1 MRLSKEAPI
10 IQDPEFRLF
19 GYHYIKSKTGIDH
32 GRQLQWI
39 GLSQLMSDT
48 LAGMD
53 MDIAIAGARGGYD
66 TKSKQQAGGL
76 TQGTSQHDSEW
87 FQKVVGLC

>member
-19 GYHYIKSKTGIDH
+19 GGHCIESKTGIDH
-32 GRQLQWI
+32 GRHVQWI

-48 LAGMD
+48 LAG